1 MIGRD
6 EPDLVLCQ
14 QELVSALSSTDSPD
28 KIVQTLESNPKL
40 NSFRS
45 YISTFDV
52 DMVQVANE
60 LVHKWGSRH

>member
-6 EPDLVLCQ
+6 EPDLVLFQ
-14 QELVSALSSTDSPD
+14 QELVNALGSNASPEQ
-28 KIVQTLESNPKL
+28 IIETLEKNPELK
-40 NSFRS
+40 SFRN

-60 LVHKWGSRH
+60 LVHKWGKH